1 MSWTV
6 LTVTATDMLNVV
18 ILQNSE
24 GEMSKQLEYILKLHR
39 GDCQPD
45 HSATSDEENADDDT
59 VRAWTLHS
67 MCCVS
72 GPCCHLISKQ
82 NTVFRTHVCL
92 CAPQLSLLSQSHVE
106 CFRWDLWQCP
116 CHGWGGYLPASYRGG
131 LVSISCQSM
140 LNLCWLQ
147 WYWDKFFSQYWYF
160 HVSES
165 FHQWSIF
172 IHSFYCQFF
181 ILLAD
186 DSATK

>member
-1 MSWTV
+1 
-6 LTVTATDMLNVV
+6 MLHIV

-59 VRAWTLHS
+59 VRGRTLHS
-67 MCCVS
+67 MCYVP
-72 GPCCHLISKQ
+72 GPGCHLVSKQ
-82 NTVFRTHVCL
+82 STLFGSQVCL
-92 CAPQLSLLSQSHVE
+92 CPCGKVGEALQLSVLSQSHVE

-116 CHGWGGYLPASYRGG
+116 CRGWGGYLPLSHHGG
-131 LVSISCQSM
+131 LVSVSHQSM

-147 WYWDKFFSQYWYF
+147 WYWDKFFSQYWHF
-160 HVSES
+160 HLSES

-172 IHSFYCQFF
+172 IHSSIANSLY
-181 ILLAD
+181 
-186 DSATK
+186 S